1 MPATEREPGP
11 HNTSAGRERTG
22 STGESVG
29 SSFSASIGGKLRRT
43 ANGDVDVLHALGGW
57 RGVVESK
64 NPSKMVQDFFFV

>member
-43 ANGDVDVLHALGGW
+43 ANGDVDVLHALGAGAGW
-57 RGVVESK
+57 WSRY
-64 NPSKMVQDFFFV
+64 FRRLCFWLFLW